1 MEKYRAHRTLSNV
14 KSFIALNKVRA
25 TVSAFAGG
33 AALGLDFDGIVDIV
47 QKLRPSDFHKSMTSY
62 HDHRIW
68 QDVYKP
74 TTSVGEIYLK
84 LVVMDDVLIVS
95 CKEL

>member
-1 MEKYRAHRTLSNV
+1 MEKYRAHCTLSKV
-14 KSFIALNKVRA
+14 KGLVALRKVRA
-25 TVSAFAGG
+25 SGSAYAGA

-68 QDVYKP
+68 HDVYKP

-84 LVVMDDVLIVS
+84 LIVMDDVLIVS